1 METEDHIEES
11 LSKLDPPIKN
21 IVHLGL
27 ELGKFIRWISREA
40 IKRIGVLGVSEK
52 KN

>member
-1 METEDHIEES
+1 MEIEDHIEES
-11 LSKLDPPIKN
+11 LEKLNPPIKN

-27 ELGKFIRWISREA
+27 ELGKLFRWISRET
-40 IKRIGVLGVSEK
+40 IEKIGVFGVSEK